1 MLIRWAASNEKKKYG
16 FNEDEYNDYDVLI
29 AVTRMT
35 NECLGILGFS
45 REKKEISKVEIFHRQ
60 KEKQILSKL
69 TKCANNQIEP
79 KGGSFHYRFP
89 EYAEQYQKEKC
100 PCCNNLPMP
109 DGMEDIAILD
119 YSWVTVE
126 PTAQGRLFGKCVV
139 GAKYHSVLFYD
150 MPKEEMANFM
160 SDVQKV
166 AEVLHKVT
174 GAVKVNYEIHCN
186 SAPHLHCHLFPR
198 YIDDDFPSAPID
210 YRISEPTPYE
220 SEEEYRW
227 FIAEMRKGLCNK

>member
-1 MLIRWAASNEKKKYG
+1 MLIRWATSNEKKKYG
-16 FNEDEYNDYDVLI
+16 FNEYEYMDYDVLI
-29 AVTRMT
+29 AVNRIT

-45 REKKEISKVEIFHRQ
+45 REEKKIREIKVFSKKKETEI
-60 KEKQILSKL
+60 EINLI
-69 TKCANNQIEP
+69 KCANNQIEP

-89 EYAEQYQKEKC
+89 QYAEESMKEKC
-100 PCCNNLPMP
+100 PCCNGLPMP
-109 DGMEDIAILD
+109 DGMEEIAVLD

-126 PTAQGRLFGKCVV
+126 PNAQGRLFGKCVV

-160 SDVQKV
+160 SEVQKV

-174 GAVKVNYEIHCN
+174 GAVKINYEMHCN

-198 YIDDDFPSAPID
+198 YLDDDFPSAPIN
-210 YRISEPTPYE
+210 YRITEPTPYE

-227 FIAEMRKGLCNK
+227 FINEMRSGLNKS

>member
-1 MLIRWAASNEKKKYG
+1 
-16 FNEDEYNDYDVLI
+16 
-29 AVTRMT
+29 
-35 NECLGILGFS
+35 
-45 REKKEISKVEIFHRQ
+45 
-60 KEKQILSKL
+60 
-69 TKCANNQIEP
+69 
-79 KGGSFHYRFP
+79 
-89 EYAEQYQKEKC
+89 
-100 PCCNNLPMP
+100 MP
-109 DGMEDIAILD
+109 DGMEDVAILD
-119 YSWVTVE
+119 YSWVTAE

-139 GAKYHSVLFYD
+139 GAKYHSVHFYD

-174 GAVKVNYEIHCN
+174 GAVKINYEIHCN

-198 YIDDDFPSAPID
+198 YLDDDFPSAPID

-227 FIAEMRKGLCNK
+227 FISEMRKRLCPQ

>member
-1 MLIRWAASNEKKKYG
+1 MLIRWATSNEKKKYG
-16 FNEDEYNDYDVLI
+16 FNEEEYNDYDVLI
-29 AVTRMT
+29 AITRMT
-35 NECLGILGFS
+35 NECLGILGFF
-45 REKKEISKVEIFHRQ
+45 REKKEISKIKIFHKQ
-60 KEKQILSKL
+60 NEKQILDNL
-69 TKCANNQIEP
+69 MKCANNQIDP

-89 EYAEQYQKEKC
+89 EYVEQSQEEKC

-109 DGMEDIAILD
+109 DGMEDLAILD
-119 YSWVTVE
+119 YSWVTIE

-166 AEVLHKVT
+166 SEVLHKVT
-174 GAVKVNYEIHCN
+174 GAVKINYEIHGN

-198 YIDDDFPSAPID
+198 YLDDDFPGQGID
-210 YRISEPTPYE
+210 VKLTEPSPYE
-220 SEEEYRW
+220 SEEEYQW
-227 FIAEMRKGLCNK
+227 FIDEMKKGLCQQ

>member
-1 MLIRWAASNEKKKYG
+1 MLIRWATSTEKKKYG
-16 FNEDEYNDYDVLI
+16 FNEFKYKDYDVLI
-29 AVTRMT
+29 AINRMT

-45 REKKEISKVEIFHRQ
+45 REEKKISEIKVFS
-60 KEKQILSKL
+60 KEKETEIESNLI
-69 TKCANNQIEP
+69 KCANNQIEP

-89 EYAEQYQKEKC
+89 QFAEESLKEKC
-100 PCCNNLPMP
+100 PCCNALPMP
-109 DGMEDIAILD
+109 DGMEEIAVLD

-126 PTAQGRLFGKCVV
+126 PSSQGRLFGKCVV
-139 GAKYHSVLFYD
+139 GAKYHSVFFYD

-174 GAVKVNYEIHCN
+174 GAVKINYEMHCN

-210 YRISEPTPYE
+210 YRITKPSPYE

-227 FIAEMRKGLCNK
+227 FINEMRSGLNKL